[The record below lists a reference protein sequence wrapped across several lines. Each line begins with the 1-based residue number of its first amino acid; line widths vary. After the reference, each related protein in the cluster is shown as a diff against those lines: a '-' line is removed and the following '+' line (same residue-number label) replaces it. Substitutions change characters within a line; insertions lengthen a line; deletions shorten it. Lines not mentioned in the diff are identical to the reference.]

1 MEQPFDLDSYFGNTN
16 NLNKLANHICQ
27 PVFLKTKID
36 VLYNDILNWE
46 RYDLLGIEF
55 GIKPEDTSY
64 KKTAISFMDYV
75 WIKTVETLRRYG
87 FSYDD
92 IKEIKTRMSEK
103 LYLEAIYN
111 NLIEG
116 DEVIKGKYDPNLLE
130 KAEKLSKKK
139 SHSYITFFEQ
149 IVFDTIN
156 KKTELKILF
165 SRNDPKDFFLL
176 TKDIVK
182 LLEENKLDNVTQH
195 VFQCDHFSFSFYK
208 IFEPFLNTTEKSFD
222 GAKISILS
230 EEEEKIMRIIRRQY
244 HQLKSI
250 KIRFKNNKVTH
261 FDVKT
266 IKKVEMQSRLMD
278 HIKKGDYSSVSFE
291 AIDGKI
297 VHFENTKKHK
307 F

>member
-1 MEQPFDLDSYFGNTN
+1 MVKSFDLHSYFGNTS

-36 VLYNDILNWE
+36 VLYDDILNWE
-46 RYDLLGIEF
+46 RNDLLSIEF

-64 KKTAISFMDYV
+64 KKTAISFIEYV

-103 LYLEAIYN
+103 LYLEVIYN
-111 NLIEG
+111 NLIKG
-116 DEVIKGKYDPNLLE
+116 DEVIKGKYDPNLHK

-156 KKTELKILF
+156 NKTELKILF
-165 SRNDPKDFFLL
+165 SRNEPKDFFLL

-208 IFEPFLNTTEKSFD
+208 IFEHFLNFNKNSFD

-230 EEEEKIMRIIRRQY
+230 EEEEKIMRILRGQY

-250 KIRFKNNKVTH
+250 TIRFNKSKPTH
-261 FDVKT
+261 LEIKST
-266 IKKVEMQSRLMD
+266 KKVAAQSRIMD
-278 HIKKGDYSSVSFE
+278 HIKKKDYSTIVIQT
-291 AIDGKI
+291 ADGN
-297 VHFENTKKHK
+297 VVNFENTRKYKL
-307 F
+307 

>member
-1 MEQPFDLDSYFGNTN
+1 MEQAFDLDSYFGNAN

-46 RYDLLGIEF
+46 RYDLLGIEL

-64 KKTAISFMDYV
+64 KKTAISFVDYV

-92 IKEIKTRMSEK
+92 IKEIKARMSEK
-103 LYLEAIYN
+103 LYLEDIYN
-111 NLIEG
+111 KLIEG
-116 DEVIKGKYDPNLLE
+116 DEVIKSKYDPNLLK

-156 KKTELKILF
+156 NKTELKILF

-182 LLEENKLDNVTQH
+182 LFEENKLD
-195 VFQCDHFSFSFYK
+195 
-208 IFEPFLNTTEKSFD
+208 
-222 GAKISILS
+222 
-230 EEEEKIMRIIRRQY
+230 M
-244 HQLKSI
+244 
-250 KIRFKNNKVTH
+250 
-261 FDVKT
+261 
-266 IKKVEMQSRLMD
+266 
-278 HIKKGDYSSVSFE
+278 
-291 AIDGKI
+291 
-297 VHFENTKKHK
+297 
-307 F
+307 

>member
-1 MEQPFDLDSYFGNTN
+1 MEKSFDLYSYFGNTN

-46 RYDLLGIEF
+46 RNDLLSIEF

-64 KKTAISFMDYV
+64 KKTAISFVDYV

-87 FSYDD
+87 FSYAD

-111 NLIEG
+111 NLIKG

-156 KKTELKILF
+156 NKTELKILF

-208 IFEPFLNTTEKSFD
+208 IFEPFLNTNKKSFD

-230 EEEEKIMRIIRRQY
+230 EEEEKIMRILRGQY
-244 HQLKSI
+244 HQL
-250 KIRFKNNKVTH
+250 
-261 FDVKT
+261 
-266 IKKVEMQSRLMD
+266 
-278 HIKKGDYSSVSFE
+278 
-291 AIDGKI
+291 
-297 VHFENTKKHK
+297 
-307 F
+307 

>member
-1 MEQPFDLDSYFGNTN
+1 MVKSFDLHSYFGNTN

-36 VLYNDILNWE
+36 VLYDDILNWE
-46 RYDLLGIEF
+46 RNDLLSIEF

-64 KKTAISFMDYV
+64 KKTAISFIEYV

-103 LYLEAIYN
+103 LYLEVIYN
-111 NLIEG
+111 NLIKG
-116 DEVIKGKYDPNLLE
+116 DEVIKGKYDPNLLK

-156 KKTELKILF
+156 NKTELKILF
-165 SRNDPKDFFLL
+165 SRNEPKDFFLL

-208 IFEPFLNTTEKSFD
+208 IFEHFLNFNKNSFD

-230 EEEEKIMRIIRRQY
+230 EEEEKIMRILRGQY

-250 KIRFKNNKVTH
+250 TIRFNKSKPTH
-261 FDVKT
+261 LEIKST
-266 IKKVEMQSRLMD
+266 KKVAAQSRIMD
-278 HIKKGDYSSVSFE
+278 HIKKKDYSTIV
-291 AIDGKI
+291 IQTVDGN
-297 VHFENTKKHK
+297 VVNFENTRKYKL
-307 F
+307 